1 MKSLKSEF
9 PIFANAEK
17 EGRTFIYF
25 DSASTTQKPQSV
37 IDAITEYYGGYCAN
51 VGRGLYWP
59 ATQASHEYAKARDKV
74 RNFVGAKSIKE
85 IIFTSGTTDAINKVV
100 NAVLLPTL
108 EAGDQVLVSEMEHH
122 SNFVPWQQSCLQKGA
137 DLKVLPLTIAHA
149 IDLAALKFAL
159 NSKVKFVAI
168 TAVSNTLGTKNDL
181 KAIVQLVHSAGA
193 LILIDASQ
201 LTLSERIDVQ
211 KLDCDFLTFSAHKL
225 FGPTGIGILYGKQ
238 ALLERAI
245 PFSYGGGMVA
255 LVNQDETTFAD
266 LPAKHEAGTP
276 NIAGA
281 LGLGAAIDFVE
292 SIGVVQIAKHNAA
305 LRTYTVH
312 LLNQIEGVN
321 LLAEDA
327 GDASILSFT
336 IDGIHPHDI
345 ATFLAEKG
353 IAVRAGHHCTQP
365 LLKKMGLPATV
376 RLSFNIY
383 NDQREIDQLK
393 TALEE
398 IKSFFG

>member
-9 PIFANAEK
+9 PIFAKVEK
-17 EGRTFIYF
+17 AGRAFIYF

-37 IDAITEYYGGYCAN
+37 LNAITEYYGGYCAN

-74 RNFVGAKSIKE
+74 RDFVGAKSNKE

-108 EAGDQVLVSEMEHH
+108 EKGDQVLVSEMEHH
-122 SNFVPWQQSCLQKGA
+122 SNFVPWQQACIQKGA
-137 DLKVLPLTIAHA
+137 DLKVIPLNTAHTI
-149 IDLAALKFAL
+149 DSAALKATL

-168 TAVSNTLGTKNDL
+168 TAVSNTLGTKNDI
-181 KAIVQLVHSAGA
+181 KTIVQFAHAAGA
-193 LILIDASQ
+193 LVLVDASQ

-211 KLDCDFLTFSAHKL
+211 ALDCDFLTFSAHKL

-238 ALLERAI
+238 ALLERAN
-245 PFSYGGGMVA
+245 PFAYGGGMVGMVSENA
-255 LVNQDETTFAD
+255 TTFSD

-281 LGLGAAIDFVE
+281 IGLGAAIDFVE
-292 SIGVVQIAKHNAA
+292 SIGVVQIAKYNAG
-305 LRTYTVH
+305 LRTYAVQQ
-312 LLNQIEGVN
+312 LNQIEGVN
-321 LLAEDA
+321 LLAEYA
-327 GDASILSFT
+327 EDASILSFT
-336 IDGIHPHDI
+336 MQGVHPHDI

-365 LLKKMGLPATV
+365 LLKQLGLPATV
-376 RLSFNIY
+376 RLSFSIY
-383 NDQREIDQLK
+383 NDFGEIEQLK

>member
-9 PIFANAEK
+9 PIFARAER
-17 EGRTFIYF
+17 EGRAFIYF

-37 IDAITEYYGGYCAN
+37 INAITEYYGEYCAN

-59 ATQASHEYAKARDKV
+59 ATQASHEYAMARDKV
-74 RNFVGAKSIKE
+74 RDFVGAKSNKE

-108 EAGDQVLVSEMEHH
+108 ERGDQVLVSEMEHH
-122 SNFVPWQQSCLQKGA
+122 SNFVPWQQACLQKGA
-137 DLKVLPLTIAHA
+137 DLKVIPLNTAHT
-149 IDLAALKFAL
+149 IDLAALKATL
-159 NSKVKFVAI
+159 NNMVKFVAI
-168 TAVSNTLGTKNDL
+168 TAVSNTLGTKNDI
-181 KAIVQLVHSAGA
+181 KTIVQFAHAAGA
-193 LILIDASQ
+193 LVLVDASQ

-211 KLDCDFLTFSAHKL
+211 ALDCDFLTFSAHKL

-238 ALLERAI
+238 ALLERAN
-245 PFSYGGGMVA
+245 PFAYGGGMVGMVSENA
-255 LVNQDETTFAD
+255 TTFSD

-281 LGLGAAIDFVE
+281 IGLGAAIDFVK
-292 SIGVVQIAKHNAA
+292 SIGVVQIAKYNAG
-305 LRTYTVH
+305 LRTYAVQQ
-312 LLNQIEGVN
+312 LNQIEGVN
-321 LLAEDA
+321 LLAKAADE
-327 GDASILSFT
+327 ASILSFT
-336 IDGIHPHDI
+336 MKGVHPHDI

-365 LLKKMGLPATV
+365 LLKSMGLPATV
-376 RLSFNIY
+376 RLSFSIY
-383 NDQREIDQLK
+383 NDFGEIEQLK

>member
-25 DSASTTQKPQSV
+25 DSASSTQKPQSV
-37 IDAITEYYGGYCAN
+37 IDAITEYYGGYYAN

-59 ATQASHEYAKARDKV
+59 ATKASTEYAKARDKV
-74 RNFVGAKSIKE
+74 RNFVGAKSAKE
-85 IIFTSGTTDAINKVV
+85 IIFTAGTTDAINKVV
-100 NAVLLPTL
+100 NTVLLPML
-108 EAGDQVLVSEMEHH
+108 KAGDQVLVSEMEHH
-122 SNFVPWQQSCLQKGA
+122 SNFVPWQQACLQTGA
-137 DLKVLPLTIAHA
+137 DLKVLPLTSDHT
-149 IDLAALKFAL
+149 IDLVALKVAL
-159 NSKVKFVAI
+159 NSEVKFVAV

-181 KAIVQLVHSAGA
+181 KAIVQLAHAAGA
-193 LILIDASQ
+193 LVLIDASQ

-211 KLDCDFLTFSAHKL
+211 ALDCDFLTFSAHKL
-225 FGPTGIGILYGKQ
+225 FGPTGIGVLYGKQ
-238 ALLERAI
+238 LLLEKAN
-245 PFSYGGGMVA
+245 PFSYGGGMVGIVSEEA
-255 LVNQDETTFAD
+255 TTFAD

-281 LGLGAAIDFVE
+281 IGLGAAIDFVE
-292 SIGVVQIAKHNAA
+292 SIGVEQIAKYNAE
-305 LRTYTVH
+305 LRTYAVQ
-312 LLNQIEGVN
+312 LINQIEGVN
-321 LLAEDA
+321 LLAEA
-327 GDASILSFT
+327 AEDASILSFT
-336 IDGIHPHDI
+336 MKGIHPHDI

-365 LLKKMGLPATV
+365 LLKSMGLSATV
-376 RLSFNIY
+376 RLSFSIY
-383 NDQREIDQLK
+383 NDQSEIERLK